1 MKRRAITAL
10 SCSIALAAVAFATGC
25 GGDDNKSN
33 DSASTTTTDTTTT
46 ASTADKAITIK
57 MGEYFFDPKDA
68 TVSAGKVKITAP
80 NTGKLLHELV
90 LLKTNREPGSFKAS
104 GGEVDE
110 KALEDSG
117 IEIPGEIA
125 DVDPGKTKSATI
137 NLTPGKYAMIC
148 NISGHYAAGM
158 YGSVT
163 AK

>member
-1 MKRRAITAL
+1 L
-10 SCSIALAAVAFATGC
+10 VALAAVFLVAC
-25 GGDDNKSN
+25 GDDNNSGDN
-33 DSASTTTTDTTTT
+33 ASTATSTATTTT
-46 ASTADKAITIK
+46 ADQTAGKSVEIK
-57 MGEYFFDPKDA
+57 MGEYFFDPKDV
-68 TVSAGKVKITAP
+68 TVTAGKVKITAP

-90 LLKTNREPGSFKAS
+90 LLKTNKDPGSFKAS

-137 NLTPGKYAMIC
+137 DLSPGKYAMIC
-148 NISGHYAAGM
+148 NVSGHYKAGM
-158 YGSVT
+158 YGSLT